1 MSKSGRG
8 GTRTGGGRPS
18 PWLRKPT
25 CTIRVPEELAE
36 SLLEIARSLDQGS
49 EDVIIVDPKS
59 LKIDRQ
65 KKQEYLLLSKL
76 RLYKHSSGRKMIGL
90 EDLLNALQALLLS

>member
-1 MSKSGRG
+1 MSGSSRG
-8 GTRTGGGRPS
+8 GARTGGGRPS
-18 PWLRKPT
+18 PWIHKPT
-25 CTIRVPEELAE
+25 CTIRVPENLAE

-49 EDVIIVDPKS
+49 EDVIVIDPKS

-65 KKQEYLLLSKL
+65 KKQDYLSLSKL

-90 EDLLNALQALLLS
+90 ADLRNLLHELE